1 MNRSAALKGK
11 RILVTGGC
19 GYVGSHVV
27 LALLDEGA
35 EPVVLDDLSNGDRRL
50 APDGLPFVQGDCG
63 DRAVLDEIRTRYA
76 PSAVMHFAGKII
88 VPESVTD
95 PLSYYEGNTIA
106 SHRLIRF
113 AVETRAAMIFSSTA
127 AVYGE
132 PAQPGPIAEDWA
144 TVPSNPYGASKLM
157 TEWMLRDAAR
167 AHGLRYAAL
176 RYFNVAGADPQG
188 RAGQV
193 GRQVTHLIKVAAQV
207 ALGMQRQLTVYGG
220 DYPTPDGTCVRD
232 YIHVTDLAAAHVKA
246 LERVLER
253 GESFTANCGY
263 GQGASVL
270 DVVKGVE
277 RVLGKPLPFA
287 IGPRRAGD
295 PPMLVAQSDRIRDLL
310 DWTPQHRSLDHI
322 VATAL
327 AWERKWLAGRQD

>member
-1 MNRSAALKGK
+1 MGAARLKGL

-50 APDGLPFVQGDCG
+50 TPAGVPFVQGDCG
-63 DRAVLDEIRTRYA
+63 DRAVLAEIRTRFA
-76 PSAVMHFAGKII
+76 PTAIIHFAGKII
-88 VPESVTD
+88 VPESVSD
-95 PLSYYEGNTIA
+95 PLSYYDGNTIA
-106 SHRLIRF
+106 SHRLISF
-113 AVETRAAMIFSSTA
+113 AVESGAAMIFSSTA

-132 PAQPGPIAEDWA
+132 PTKPGPILEDA
-144 TVPSNPYGASKLM
+144 PTLPISPYGASKLM
-157 TEWMLRDAAR
+157 TEWMLRDSAR
-167 AHGLRYAAL
+167 AYGLRYAAL

-193 GRQVTHLIKVAAQV
+193 GRQVTHLIRVTAQV
-207 ALGMQRQLTVYGG
+207 ALGVQPELTVFGT

-246 LERVLER
+246 LERVLDT

-270 DVVKGVE
+270 DVIHGVE
-277 RVLGKPLPFA
+277 RVLGRSLPYKT
-287 IGPRRAGD
+287 GPRRDGD

-322 VATAL
+322 IATAL
-327 AWERKWLAGRQD
+327 AWERKRQAEREA